1 MKKKILGFTLTET
14 LVAIVIGM
22 ISVAAAFSAYNYFN
36 KSYASISQKAA
47 ISKSAREALTAIARD
62 LRNAGYID
70 PNYVAYSPESN
81 RTERTVRMN
90 MLSVSQKRFGGK
102 YGQSDYLQLWYANS
116 ATQSRY
122 ITYYLRQYQG
132 GNNNYYLSR
141 SVLINRHHPQGGN
154 QLIDNELFVPYV
166 EDFQIILRDKDGKV
180 LVPVCSSGCGSVEDS
195 QGRGNVVST
204 PYGQMTSG
212 QANAMDVHTAEIYL
226 TVRSPKEVYS
236 KARRTK
242 IQNGESPHGSNLTIP
257 ADKYHRETFFV
268 SVHTRNLAIP
278 QVKIASSGQSVGVG
292 TGYNK

>member
-1 MKKKILGFTLTET
+1 MKSKTLGFTLTET

-22 ISVAAAFSAYNYFN
+22 ISVVAAFSAYNYFN

-242 IQNGESPHGSNLTIP
+242 IQNGESPHGSNLTIS

-268 SVHTRNLAIP
+268 SVHTRNLATP
-278 QVKIASSGQSVGVG
+278 QVKIASSGQSIGVG